1 MYMARIVLVVDAEE
15 KELWVKQA
23 HLELTTL
30 SEWLR
35 RAARERSGERW
46 PSEPGAPRPVPLS
59 EWTPQIIG
67 ATEVSKEQLEQ
78 ITFVD
83 LDPANCRRVK
93 IHHVYHAGSP
103 CPLCGFPQ
111 SAVAPNKEV

>member
-46 PSEPGAPRPVPLS
+46 PTQSGTPRPVPLS
-59 EWTPQIIG
+59 EWP
-67 ATEVSKEQLEQ
+67 EPE
-78 ITFVD
+78 
-83 LDPANCRRVK
+83 PAPESDSCRRVK

-103 CPLCGFPQ
+103 CPLCGFPH
-111 SAVAPNKEV
+111 SAAAPNKEV